1 MHTFDVLVWED
12 SLSDGSIGYS
22 AWCSYVLGVSGQG
35 DTEAEAIADI
45 AKAMVDIIT
54 EPWEDGRSLED
65 PETAVAEMANIRQ
78 ELVTEGIPHRTHKVS
93 LPVVEPAGD

>member
-12 SLSDGSIGYS
+12 SLSDGSICYA

-45 AKAMVDIIT
+45 TKAMVDIIT
-54 EPWEDGRSLED
+54 EPWDDGRSLEA
-65 PETAVAEMANIRQ
+65 PETAAAEMANIRQ
-78 ELVTEGIPHRTHKVS
+78 ELIAEGIPHRMHKVS
-93 LPVVEPAGD
+93 LPVMEPAGD